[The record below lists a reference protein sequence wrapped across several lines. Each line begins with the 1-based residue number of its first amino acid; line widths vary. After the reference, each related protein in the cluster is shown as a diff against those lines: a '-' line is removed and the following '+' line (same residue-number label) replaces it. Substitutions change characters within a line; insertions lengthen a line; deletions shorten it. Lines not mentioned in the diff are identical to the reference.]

1 MALQCLCCRLSCE
14 RLTCA
19 NIRVKFPLFVS
30 NCVVCICYNTAS
42 LLCESE
48 GVKESQYKGERWTKG
63 YYWPI
68 SFVRHPTVDK
78 HMRYYKVLFRQF
90 VFSSLTLYVR
100 SCSPTFY
107 KVLQRF
113 DTCEIL
119 DGLFVLRAYLTT
131 HSDILNP
138 ECSSAKA
145 SRRYWVKIFALVV
158 KFFG

>member
-1 MALQCLCCRLSCE
+1 MKDEQKVIIGPLVSSATQQW
-14 RLTCA
+14 T
-19 NIRVKFPLFVS
+19 NI
-30 NCVVCICYNTAS
+30 CVI
-42 LLCESE
+42 
-48 GVKESQYKGERWTKG
+48 TKS
-63 YYWPI
+63 Y
-68 SFVRHPTVDK
+68 SDNS
-78 HMRYYKVLFRQF
+78 
-90 VFSSLTLYVR
+90 SSLTLYVR
-100 SCSPTFY
+100 LCSPTFY

>member
-1 MALQCLCCRLSCE
+1 
-14 RLTCA
+14 
-19 NIRVKFPLFVS
+19 
-30 NCVVCICYNTAS
+30 
-42 LLCESE
+42 
-48 GVKESQYKGERWTKG
+48 
-63 YYWPI
+63 
-68 SFVRHPTVDK
+68 
-78 HMRYYKVLFRQF
+78 MRYYKVLFRQF

-100 SCSPTFY
+100 LCSPTFY